1 MGRYSSENNAEDMD
15 LASVKVRVAFELGR
29 NELSVEELSRL
40 APGMVM
46 SLARPLEEAVDIVVN
61 GKRVGV
67 GTLVQVG
74 DSIGVRVVRL
84 NQDG

>member
-1 MGRYSSENNAEDMD
+1 MGRYSSVNNADDMD
-15 LASVKVRVAFELGR
+15 LASAKVRVVFELGR
-29 NELSVEELSRL
+29 NELSVEEVSRL
-40 APGMVM
+40 APGMVI
-46 SLARPLEEAVDIVVN
+46 SLARPLEEALDIVIN

-67 GTLVQVG
+67 GTLVQIG